1 MPSSEC
7 DARENTMLKLIGWR
21 LVQLPF
27 ILLAVYS
34 ITFALAWVI
43 PGNPLEKDGRRPPL
57 EVMEAMSESYNLNDP
72 VGFYTGYLWKA
83 SGGAWLAGD
92 RDGPVFNF
100 GPSLRHENWTVNE
113 IIASQLPVSMVLGFT
128 AMVIAMILGIT
139 AGVLGAVRPRSWLDS
154 LTIAVSLVGISFP
167 AFVVGVVLLIVF
179 SVWLGWFPVG
189 GWGTWKHVA
198 LPAIALSLPFA
209 AYIAQFTRS
218 GMSEQLASDHIRTAR
233 AKGLSERVVVMKH
246 ALKNAFLPV
255 LSYLGPATA
264 AAMTGSFVVEKVF
277 AVPGIGTH
285 FVDAVLGKDITV
297 LMGIVLV
304 YATMLTLFNLLVD
317 VAYRFVDPR
326 VH

>member
-1 MPSSEC
+1 LS
-7 DARENTMLKLIGWR
+7 
-21 LVQLPF
+21 
-27 ILLAVYS
+27 
-34 ITFALAWVI
+34 
-43 PGNPLEKDGRRPPL
+43 
-57 EVMEAMSESYNLNDP
+57 
-72 VGFYTGYLWKA
+72 
-83 SGGAWLAGD
+83 GD

-113 IIASQLPVSMVLGFT
+113 ILISQLPVSIILGFS
-128 AMVIAMILGIT
+128 AIIIAIVLGIT
-139 AGVLGAVRPRSWLDS
+139 AGVLGAAWPRSRIDV
-154 LTIAVSLVGISFP
+154 LTILISLVGISVP
-167 AFVVGVVLLIVF
+167 TFVVGVVLLIVF
-179 SVWLGWFPVG
+179 SVWLEWFPVG
-189 GWGTWKHVA
+189 GWGTWKHIV
-198 LPAIALSLPFA
+198 LPAVTLSLPFA

-218 GMSEQLASDHIRTAR
+218 GMIEQLASDHIRTAR
-233 AKGLSERVVVMKH
+233 AKGLPERVVVMKH

-304 YATMLTLFNLLVD
+304 YATMLILFNLLVD

-326 VH
+326 AN